1 MFIKSCI
8 IVSFYLIYLV
18 VLLCGCHSKVA
29 HLEIAPQEI
38 NLDSLTS
45 DTISF
50 DSLFYDVKFIPLENS
65 RNAMLSLVPKLV
77 VTKEHYIVFDIGTIP
92 SVLLFDKEGGF
103 KSQVGSI
110 GHGHGEYE
118 YIFDFSADDED
129 NIVLSTFDRFMIY
142 NSEGKFRQA
151 EKAPENAYMKNIQC
165 YTGGLICASNYSGSA
180 SLLHIF
186 NKSYEQ
192 IYELLPSNGISL
204 GNPPRMNRTLNVHG
218 DSLYYFNPYTSEVTL
233 ISIPEHKILKHY
245 SLVSKNILNLEKSKE
260 EESPKNDIGDVDAVY
275 NYYIDK
281 GKIECNLSY
290 HEVGTILEIDV
301 ANDKYALR
309 IQDGWFPEIFDV
321 QNEYYYSILSQEDLL
336 DLVNHKLYT
345 TPKTRSM
352 ILSAYGCIG
361 RPLTEKDNFII
372 MRFKRKES

>member
-1 MFIKSCI
+1 MRSI
-8 IVSFYLIYLV
+8 IASLYLINV
-18 VLLCGCHSKVA
+18 VVFFGGCHSKVA
-29 HLEIAPQEI
+29 NLEIAPQKI
-38 NLDSLTS
+38 NLDNLAS

-50 DSLFYDVKFIPLENS
+50 DSLFYDVKFIPLENN
-65 RNAMLSLVPKLV
+65 RNAMLSHVSKLI
-77 VTKEHYIVFDIGTIP
+77 VTKEQYIVFDTGIIP

-103 KSQVGSI
+103 KCQVGSM
-110 GHGHGEYE
+110 GHGRGEYQ
-118 YIFDFSADDED
+118 YIFDLSADDEN
-129 NIVLSTFDRFMIY
+129 NIVISTFDRFMIY
-142 NSEGKFRQA
+142 DSEGKFRQA
-151 EKAPENAYMKNIQC
+151 EEAPENSYMKNIQC
-165 YTGGLICASNYSGSA
+165 YAGGLICASNYSGSA

-204 GNPPRMNRTLNVHG
+204 GNPPRMNRTLNVLG

-233 ISIPEHKILKHY
+233 ISLPEHKILKHY

-275 NYYIDK
+275 NYYIDN

-290 HEVGTILEIDV
+290 HEIGTILEIDV

-321 QNEYYYSILSQEDLL
+321 QDEYYYSILSQEDLL

-352 ILSAYGCIG
+352 ISNAYGCIG
-361 RPLTEKDNFII
+361 RSLTEKDNFII